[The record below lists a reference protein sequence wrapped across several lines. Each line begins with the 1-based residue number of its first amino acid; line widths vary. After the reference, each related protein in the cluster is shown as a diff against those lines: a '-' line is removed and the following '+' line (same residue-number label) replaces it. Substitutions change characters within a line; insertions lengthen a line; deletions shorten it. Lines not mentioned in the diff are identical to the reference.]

1 MDIRFGQY
9 LFQAV
14 AFSIQLCL
22 VFEAIGAN
30 NPLAATT
37 FAFLTAATNV
47 PLTAM
52 MFIDGRAYAVA
63 GIAGMLAV
71 DALIGIAACILA
83 GILLAKYAPRASR
96 SAIETTV

>member
-1 MDIRFGQY
+1 MCGS
-9 LFQAV
+9 A
-14 AFSIQLCL
+14 
-22 VFEAIGAN
+22 E
-30 NPLAATT
+30 TT